1 MSRIFSFL
9 LMALLLTAGPAGATE
24 KKTEESGPLMVGV
37 STFVPWAMQDK
48 DGNYIGFEVDVAT
61 ALAKDLGRK
70 VEFVPT
76 KWSGIIPALL
86 TGQFDIIISGMSITP
101 ERAEKVAF
109 SVPYDYSGM
118 DIVANKERAAGFSSL
133 EDFNKPDVIL
143 AARTGGSAKAAVEK
157 YLPKAQI
164 RWFDEES
171 QALQEAVSGRA
182 HAFVSSAP
190 LPALEAARRPTVL
203 FHPIKDTFTKEPIGM
218 ALRRGDTELMTQVN
232 AWIEKKEADGT
243 LQKMREYWFQN
254 NEWESRLK

>member
-1 MSRIFSFL
+1 MALAPARGTSNWSENVLQRKYNTMSKFAAMNAAPTNIWRSRISWRIALSVFL
-9 LMALLLTAGPAGATE
+9 TILITSAALFVIGTLL
-24 KKTEESGPLMVGV
+24 
-37 STFVPWAMQDK
+37 F
-48 DGNYIGFEVDVAT
+48 F
-61 ALAKDLGRK
+61 
-70 VEFVPT
+70 
-76 KWSGIIPALL
+76 
-86 TGQFDIIISGMSITP
+86 
-101 ERAEKVAF
+101 AF
-109 SVPYDYSGM
+109 SYG
-118 DIVANKERAAGFSSL
+118 N
-133 EDFNKPDVIL
+133 VIL

>member
-9 LMALLLTAGPAGATE
+9 LMALLLAAGPAGAAE
-24 KKTEESGPLMVGV
+24 KTKESNPLRVGV

-48 DGNYIGFEVDVAT
+48 DGDYIGFEVDVAT
-61 ALAKDLGRK
+61 ALAKDLGRPL
-70 VEFVPT
+70 ELVPT
-76 KWSGIIPALL
+76 KWSGIIPGLL
-86 TGQFDIIISGMSITP
+86 TGQFDMIISGMSITP
-101 ERAEKVAF
+101 ERAEKVDF
-109 SVPYDYSGM
+109 SIPYDHSGM

-133 EDFNKPDVIL
+133 TDFNKPEVIL
-143 AARTGGSAKAAVEK
+143 SARTGGSAKAAIEK
-157 YLPKAQI
+157 YLPKAQV

-203 FHPIKDTFTKEPIGM
+203 FHPINDTFTEEPIGM
-218 ALRRGDTELMTQVN
+218 ALRKGDTELMAQVN

-243 LQKMREYWFQN
+243 LKKMREYWFQN

>member
-1 MSRIFSFL
+1 MV
-9 LMALLLTAGPAGATE
+9 LLLAAGPAGAAE
-24 KKTEESGPLMVGV
+24 KTKDSGPLMVGV

-76 KWSGIIPALL
+76 KWSGIIPGLL

-109 SVPYDYSGM
+109 SIPYDYSGM

-133 EDFNKPDVIL
+133 TDFNKPEVIL
-143 AARTGGSAKAAVEK
+143 SARTGGSAKAAIEK

-203 FHPIKDTFTKEPIGM
+203 FHPINDTFTKEPIGM
-218 ALRRGDTELMTQVN
+218 ALRKGDTELMAQVN

-243 LQKMREYWFQN
+243 LKKMREYWFRN